1 MAQTCRDRR
10 IVKPS
15 WRNFKKAPQAGNVVA
30 GNDSRRPGRDEQA
43 SVLSECFFQRLPLK
57 KLFRKFLLESAVPT
71 RGSPQTTYSFLTAD
85 SWISSNLVRGFPILR
100 TVGTHLVLG
109 WVALCVTEQL
119 HETLT
124 ETTRQGHPISRSKL
138 PGSRQSHVRTSRRSA
153 SLGNPGPSAIACLAS
168 TSTSS

>member
-57 KLFRKFLLESAVPT
+57 KLFRKFLLEFGGANSWFSTNDVQFFDCRLLDFFQPCSRFSDPSDGGNTPCAGMGRTLRHRATSRNPDGNDT
-71 RGSPQTTYSFLTAD
+71 SGSPDITIKASRKSA
-85 SWISSNLVRGFPILR
+85 I
-100 TVGTHLVLG
+100 
-109 WVALCVTEQL
+109 
-119 HETLT
+119 
-124 ETTRQGHPISRSKL
+124 TR
-138 PGSRQSHVRTSRRSA
+138 RTSRRSA